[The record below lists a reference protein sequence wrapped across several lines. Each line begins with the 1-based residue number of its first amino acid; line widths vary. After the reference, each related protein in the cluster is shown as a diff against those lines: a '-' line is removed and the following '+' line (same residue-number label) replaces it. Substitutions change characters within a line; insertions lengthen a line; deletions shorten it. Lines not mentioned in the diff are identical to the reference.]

1 MNKIDI
7 VLCKRI
13 DGKFIRYCNTAPI
26 YQSINNKLKL
36 IHHAYEIH
44 CIPIDMKYI
53 VEDVNKNDD
62 TALITAIFEQ
72 MISDSILDKMHQ
84 KHIPIGGSNIYVD

>member
-7 VLCKRI
+7 VLCERI
-13 DGKFIRYCNTAPI
+13 DGKFIRYRNTAPI
-26 YQSINNKLKL
+26 YQSLNNKLKL
-36 IHHAYEIH
+36 IHPAYEIH

-53 VEDVNKNDD
+53 VEDVNTNDD
-62 TALITAIFEQ
+62 IVLIKAIWEQ
-72 MISDSILDKMHQ
+72 MIGDNILDKMYQ